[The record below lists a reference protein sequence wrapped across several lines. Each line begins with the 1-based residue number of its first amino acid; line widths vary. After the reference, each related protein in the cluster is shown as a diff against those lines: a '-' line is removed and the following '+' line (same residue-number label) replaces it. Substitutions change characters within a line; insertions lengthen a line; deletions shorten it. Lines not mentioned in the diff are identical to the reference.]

1 MSTVAGPIEDG
12 YPVVLRLSGR
22 PVLVVGGG
30 AVALRKA
37 SGLVAADAA
46 VTVVSPELVVGFDAL
61 RVDVV
66 RRPYASS
73 DIAGRQLVIAATN
86 DPAVQQ
92 QVFDDCERAGVWVNS
107 ADDPDRCSFILPA
120 LVRRGPVI
128 VAVSTQGRS
137 PALAQQLRDRVA
149 ESLPED
155 LERRIDAAAT
165 RRREAHERGES
176 TEEMDW
182 SGLLD

>member
-1 MSTVAGPIEDG
+1 MNAMAEPIDDG
-12 YPVVLRLSGR
+12 YPVVLRVAGR

-30 AVALRKA
+30 PVALRKVQ
-37 SGLVAADAA
+37 GLVGAGAA
-46 VTVVSPELVVGFDAL
+46 VTVVSPDFVGAFDDL
-61 RVDVV
+61 EV
-66 RRPYASS
+66 RCIARPYRCS
-73 DIAGRQLVIAATN
+73 DLEGMRLVIAATN

-92 QVFDDCERAGVWVNS
+92 QVFDDCERAGIWVNS

-120 LVRRGPVI
+120 LTRRGPII

-149 ESLPED
+149 ASLPAD
-155 LERRIDAAAT
+155 LEQRIAAAAA
-165 RRREAHERGES
+165 RRDDAHARGDS
-176 TEEMDW
+176 TEDMDW

>member
-1 MSTVAGPIEDG
+1 MAEPIDDG

-30 AVALRKA
+30 AIALRKA
-37 SGLVAADAA
+37 AGLLAAGASL
-46 VTVVSPELVVGFDAL
+46 TVVSPAFVEGFDEL
-61 RVDVV
+61 EVTRVG
-66 RRPYASS
+66 RRYESA
-73 DIAGRQLVIAATN
+73 DIVAKLLVIAATN

-92 QVFDDCERAGVWVNS
+92 QVFDDCGRAGIWVNS

-137 PALAQQLRDRVA
+137 PAFAGQLRDRVA
-149 ESLPED
+149 ASLPAD
-155 LERRIDAAAT
+155 LEQRIDAAAT
-165 RRREAHERGES
+165 RRQEAHDRGES
-176 TEEMDW
+176 TEDMDW
-182 SGLLD
+182 TGLLD